1 MCIVLLLHFAFLSS
15 YVTTIH
21 DLVYTDQRKCSRTH
35 ESDVTSHD
43 VGGNSVLFM
52 NCNKAVTQNHKYAS
66 STCTLCYSHVLI
78 TIKFQLKVKHR
89 VANIGLTLFESWLVV
104 YTYM

>member
-1 MCIVLLLHFAFLSS
+1 MCIVLLLYFAFLSS

-66 STCTLCYSHVLI
+66 FTCTPMLFACSDNYQIS
-78 TIKFQLKVKHR
+78 IKSKTSCRQYWPDIV
-89 VANIGLTLFESWLVV
+89 
-104 YTYM
+104 